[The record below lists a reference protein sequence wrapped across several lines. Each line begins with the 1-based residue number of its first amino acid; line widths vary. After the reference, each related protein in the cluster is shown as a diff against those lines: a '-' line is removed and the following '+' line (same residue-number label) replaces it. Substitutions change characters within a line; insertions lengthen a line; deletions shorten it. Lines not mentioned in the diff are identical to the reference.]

1 MSMEVSARD
10 KKLLVYLL
18 AVAIIAIA
26 YYLGARPFLD
36 KVENLA
42 TESEQLQS
50 EVNNLLSIY
59 NNQESYTTRIAEEQV
74 RFNEALQKFPSK
86 LTQES
91 TLMMVDDIE
100 RNTGTWIS
108 RINFT
113 EEQLVA
119 GNGNSDS
126 DDIVAEAQEVTNQ
139 EYSTGDLGESVDNA
153 ISASNLSS
161 VQQNLTLDYSC
172 SYDNFKRFIQ
182 YISNYKDRL
191 FISNINAAY
200 SADTNEISGSLIL
213 TQYAVYGTGKEY
225 VEPELSDVNLGT
237 DNIFTTLL
245 GTTGDYGDGLEVA
258 TLTNPDSIPAYIMM
272 NILPAGSG
280 ENLIVVGKAGDSSE
294 ETYVKSSDN
303 ETSSVEISIDGSEG
317 SYSVTAKMADQSK
330 TFSVEAVNDVKLQ
343 ITSSIR
349 NGDDDKVS
357 ANINLNNNSDINM
370 VVEIAGDDSE
380 NPRVNINEKNGN
392 IDIR

>member
-18 AVAIIAIA
+18 AIAIIAAA

-36 KVENLA
+36 KVENLT

-86 LTQES
+86 ITQES

-108 RINFT
+108 RLNFT
-113 EEQLVA
+113 EEQLVS
-119 GNGNSDS
+119 GNGASES
-126 DDIVAEAQEVTNQ
+126 GDIVAEAEEAMNQ
-139 EYSTGDLGESVDNA
+139 EYSTGDLDESVNNA

-161 VQQNLTLDYSC
+161 VQQNLTMDYSC
-172 SYDNFKRFIQ
+172 NYDNFKRFIQ
-182 YISNYKDRL
+182 YISDYKDRL

-200 SADTNEISGSLIL
+200 SAETNEISGSLIL

-245 GTTGDYGDGLEVA
+245 GTTGNAGDVLEMS
-258 TLTNPDSIPAYIMM
+258 TLTNPDAMPTYIMM
-272 NILPAGSG
+272 NISPADSG
-280 ENLIVVGKAGDSSE
+280 ENLIVVGKSGDSSE
-294 ETYVKSSDN
+294 ESYAKSSEN
-303 ETSSVEISIDGSEG
+303 ETSLVEITVDGAEG
-317 SYSVTAKMADQSK
+317 SYSVIAKVAEQSK
-330 TFSVEAVNDVKLQ
+330 TFMVEAVNDIKLQ
-343 ITSSIR
+343 ITSSTR
-349 NGDDDKVS
+349 NGDDDEVS
-357 ANINLNNNSDINM
+357 ADINLVNNSDINM
-370 VVEIAGDDSE
+370 VVEIVGDDSE

-392 IDIR
+392 IEVR